1 LSLGKQDDQ
10 EIIPPRLEVE
20 DSNQVTR
27 EADEEAKISN
37 DFDDQSQPDPDA
49 DPDVPILRVNSKGAL
64 KEAILQLTEPFV
76 QIIDESQ
83 IKKAQAKKKD
93 PKPHATINLEQSSI
107 VHPVPEFPDEHM
119 TSLSVML
126 IDKEKNRGVSFCFM
140 NKEDFEEWVPYLHDI
155 TLGEVRPSDD
165 HTGGAAE

>member
-1 LSLGKQDDQ
+1 MGSSSASRETKPKSLVEEHVLTESKIGEEPSKIVDKKIRKVVEQDSKRKIHIINKGASQLSLGKQDDQ

-27 EADEEAKISN
+27 EVLDSYLSARRASLTNSLQADEEAKISN
-37 DFDDQSQPDPDA
+37 DFDDQS
-49 DPDVPILRVNSKGAL
+49 
-64 KEAILQLTEPFV
+64 QLTEPFV

-107 VHPVPEFPDEHM
+107 VHPVP
-119 TSLSVML
+119 
-126 IDKEKNRGVSFCFM
+126 
-140 NKEDFEEWVPYLHDI
+140 
-155 TLGEVRPSDD
+155 
-165 HTGGAAE
+165 